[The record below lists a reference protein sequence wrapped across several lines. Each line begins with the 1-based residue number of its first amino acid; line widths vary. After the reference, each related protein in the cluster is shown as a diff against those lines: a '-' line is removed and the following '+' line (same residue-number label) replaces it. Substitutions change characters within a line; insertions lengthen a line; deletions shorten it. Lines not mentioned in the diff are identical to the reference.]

1 MKQRIKVILLIF
13 LSIGILFPF
22 YLLRRFSPAFKT
34 EFDWLF
40 HSDISHI
47 VARIIFYGILSL
59 LASSVFSNK
68 KRLISLF
75 IVFLLALGIALSQE
89 TIQLLTGQ
97 GPLGWDDGFDVLVDM
112 TGAIV
117 GLFIFRL
124 IR

>member
-22 YLLRRFSPAFKT
+22 YLLRRFSPAFRT

-47 VARIIFYGILSL
+47 VARIIFYGILAL

-68 KRLISLF
+68 KRLISPFVVILC
-75 IVFLLALGIALSQE
+75 ILAIAMLQE
-89 TIQLLTGQ
+89 VIQLLTGQ
-97 GPLGWDDGFDVLVDM
+97 GPLDWDDGFDVLIDM
-112 TGAIV
+112 SGAAI

-124 IR
+124 MR